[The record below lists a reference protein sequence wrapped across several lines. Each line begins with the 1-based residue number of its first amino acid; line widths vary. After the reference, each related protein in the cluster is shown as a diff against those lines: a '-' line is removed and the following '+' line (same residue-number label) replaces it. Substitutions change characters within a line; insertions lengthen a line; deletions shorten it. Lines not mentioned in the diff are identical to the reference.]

1 MTEPLLTPA
10 QVAEELHVTVGT
22 VRRWI
27 TTGELRAAKAGP
39 RRWTVRRS
47 DLDRFLAADT
57 TSSSAVEAP
66 SEDPA
71 FMRHLVAPGDR

>member
-1 MTEPLLTPA
+1 VTEPLLTPA

-47 DLDRFLAADT
+47 DLDRFLVADNAS
-57 TSSSAVEAP
+57 TSVVDAP

-71 FMRHLVAPGDR
+71 FLRHLVAPDER